1 MKADTFNAI
10 DRLFAP
16 MQMILKIPVYQ
27 RNYDWTETNVKRL
40 LEDIE
45 VVLKTKRPHFI
56 GAIVYM
62 ESQNSD
68 LGMPEYL
75 IIDGQQ
81 RLTTITIL
89 LQALRDLCGEQDQQ
103 ASDMIETFLTNKY
116 SAEEYKIKL
125 KPIKSDNIQYEAL
138 LDHKD
143 DKLDRDG
150 HIFKNYEVAKKI
162 FASWLTDD
170 VKPMDILLA
179 LRNLQVVG
187 ISLKEGEDDP
197 QVIFESINSTGVAL
211 TNSDL
216 IRNFLLMSDHD
227 QDRLFE
233 DYWVPIESFLRREN
247 DNNQIDLFF
256 RQFVVMKLNSTV
268 TERKVYQKF
277 VDIFKGNNYDHESA
291 LKEIK
296 HYDKIY
302 AAFLYPEE
310 SDYSDEIKNYLL
322 DLREIKQTTCY
333 PFLMHIFA
341 DYHADVIDEATLTKV
356 LHMID
361 VYLIRRSIC
370 NVPTNSLNGLFA
382 YLYSRVFRVKKNKD
396 IYYEVINKYL
406 SIQTG
411 KDAIPSDEDLE
422 HSLFYA
428 KIYQNLPLCRLIMLD
443 IENGDTK
450 EKIVTDNLTIEH
462 IMPQTMSK
470 AWRKNITEGEHDTF
484 VHTLGN
490 LSVTGYNS
498 EMSNKSFAEKKKIL
512 ADNSKVVILNEDVI
526 DKDTWTVNDI
536 KNRSRR
542 LAKIL
547 LDKYRLTK
555 VVDSDIKF
563 EDVDKISVIKPD
575 EATGRKPI
583 SFTLQDADYPVK
595 SFKEI
600 PSSY

>member
-1 MKADTFNAI
+1 MN
-10 DRLFAP
+10 
-16 MQMILKIPVYQ
+16 KI
-27 RNYDWTETNVKRL
+27 NK
-40 LEDIE
+40 
-45 VVLKTKRPHFI
+45 
-56 GAIVYM
+56 
-62 ESQNSD
+62 
-68 LGMPEYL
+68 
-75 IIDGQQ
+75 
-81 RLTTITIL
+81 
-89 LQALRDLCGEQDQQ
+89 

-125 KPIKSDNIQYEAL
+125 KQIKSDNIQYEAL

-600 PSSY
+600 PVKLLNLLDQDDPEKLNDLIGLTWKNNFDEPNSNNSVVICRKDNIRPEMEWNYSEVRDGIYVMAGGAAWKIMHVIKQLLDAYGIEDSEFAISVRKK